1 MTVALP
7 DVESLLA
14 AIAVLFLGIAANRS
28 IPLLSNYN
36 IPDPITGG
44 VLFAIVAAAVA
55 YLWNASISL
64 DVSSKPI
71 LLLLFFASVGMTAN
85 LRLLAKGGAKLAI
98 FLAGVCIPFVILQNI
113 VGISAALGLDLHPIF
128 GLVAGSITLVGGH
141 GTGAAY
147 AERFAEVNN
156 LQAVMELTMT
166 AATLGLIA
174 GGVVGGPVAQWLIRR
189 YALEPS
195 AKAGAGEA
203 EKQAAEAPLST
214 QTVLMS
220 LGGLLVAVVLGRR
233 VSDMIGEGII
243 TLPSFVWCLF
253 IGVVLRNGGP
263 FLGVNFD
270 DRASGMIGSI
280 ALSLF
285 LAMTMMAIK
294 LSDVFNAAGPL
305 VIILLVQLSFTVAW
319 ARLVAFR
326 LLGRDYESAVMAAGF
341 CGFVLG
347 SSATAIAN
355 MQAVIRRYGPAP
367 QAMLVVP
374 LTGAFF
380 IDLVNAIVLSGLLSL
395 SILGG

>member
-64 DVSSKPI
+64 DVSTKPI
-71 LLLLFFASVGMTAN
+71 LLLLFFASVGMTAD
-85 LRLLAKGGAKLAI
+85 LRLLAKGGAKLLI
-98 FLAGVCIPFVILQNI
+98 FLAGVCVPFVILQNI
-113 VGISAALGLDLHPIF
+113 VGIAIATGLDLHPIF
-128 GLVAGSITLVGGH
+128 GLVAGTITLVGGH

-189 YALEPS
+189 YALISTTKGAASE
-195 AKAGAGEA
+195 AQKQAGEQPISA
-203 EKQAAEAPLST
+203 QV
-214 QTVLMS
+214 VLMS
-220 LGGLLVAVVLGRR
+220 LGGLLLAVVVGRR
-233 VSDMIGEGII
+233 ISDMIGEGII

-253 IGVVLRNGGP
+253 VGVLLRNGGP
-263 FLGVNFD
+263 FLRINFD
-270 DRASGMIGSI
+270 DRASSMIGSI

-285 LAMTMMAIK
+285 LALTMMAIK
-294 LSDVFNAAGPL
+294 LSDVFNAAGLL
-305 VIILLVQLSFTVAW
+305 VIILLVQLVFTMAW

-326 LLGRDYESAVMAAGF
+326 LMGRDYEGAVMSAGF

-380 IDLVNAIVLSGLLSL
+380 LDLVNAIILSSLLSL

>member
-7 DVESLLA
+7 LVESLLA
-14 AIAVLFLGIAANRS
+14 ATAVLFLGTAANRS

-44 VLFAIVAAAVA
+44 ILFAVFAAVA
-55 YLWNASISL
+55 AYFWDASVSL
-64 DVSSKPI
+64 DVSSKPV
-71 LLLLFFASVGMTAN
+71 LLLLFFASIGMTAD
-85 LRLLAKGGAKLAI
+85 LRLLAKGGAKLVI
-98 FLAGVCIPFVILQNI
+98 FLAGVCIPFVVLQNI
-113 VGISAALGLDLHPIF
+113 VGVLVALGLDLHPVF
-128 GLVAGSITLVGGH
+128 GLVAGTITLIGGH

-174 GGVVGGPVAQWLIRR
+174 GGILGGPVAQSLIRR
-189 YALEPS
+189 HGLGSSEKDAT
-195 AKAGAGEA
+195 GEA
-203 EKQAAEAPLST
+203 EKESAAGPLST
-214 QTVLMS
+214 QAVLMS
-220 LGGLLVAVVLGRR
+220 LGGLLVALVLGRR
-233 VSDMIGEGII
+233 ISDMIGEGIV

-253 IGVVLRNGGP
+253 VGVALRNGGSL
-263 FLGVNFD
+263 LGISFD
-270 DRASGMIGSI
+270 DRASGLIGSI

-305 VIILLVQLSFTVAW
+305 VIVLLVQVVFAAAW
-319 ARLVAFR
+319 ARIVAFR
-326 LLGRDYESAVMAAGF
+326 LMGRDYEGAVIAGGF

-395 SILGG
+395 PLLGG

>member
-1 MTVALP
+1 MTLALP
-7 DVESLLA
+7 VVESLLA
-14 AIAVLFLGIAANRS
+14 AIAVLFLGMAANRS
-28 IPLLSNYN
+28 VTLLANYN

-44 VLFAIVAAAVA
+44 VLFAVAAALA
-55 YLWNASISL
+55 AHFWEASISL
-64 DVSSKPI
+64 DVSAKPF
-71 LLLLFFASVGMTAN
+71 LLLLFFASIGMTAD
-85 LRLLAKGGAKLAI
+85 LRLLAQGGAKLAI
-98 FLAGVCIPFVILQNI
+98 FLVAVCIPFVVLQNI
-113 VGISAALGLDLHPIF
+113 VGVLLAIGLDLHPVF
-128 GLVAGSITLVGGH
+128 GLVAGTIALVGGH

-189 YALEPS
+189 HGLASS
-195 AKAGAGEA
+195 ATVAGEA
-203 EKQAAEAPLST
+203 EKQVAETPIST
-214 QTVLMS
+214 QTVLTS
-220 LGGLLVAVVLGRR
+220 LGGLLVAVVVGRR
-233 VSDMIGEGII
+233 ISDMMGEGLV

-253 IGVVLRNGGP
+253 VGVALRNGGP
-263 FLGVNFD
+263 FLGIGFD
-270 DRASGMIGSI
+270 DRASAVIGSI

-305 VIILLVQLSFTVAW
+305 VIILLIQVVFTAAW
-319 ARLVAFR
+319 VRLVAFR
-326 LLGRDYESAVMAAGF
+326 LMGRDYESAVIAGGF

-380 IDLVNAIVLSGLLSL
+380 IDIVNAIIISGLLL
-395 SILGG
+395 LPMLGG